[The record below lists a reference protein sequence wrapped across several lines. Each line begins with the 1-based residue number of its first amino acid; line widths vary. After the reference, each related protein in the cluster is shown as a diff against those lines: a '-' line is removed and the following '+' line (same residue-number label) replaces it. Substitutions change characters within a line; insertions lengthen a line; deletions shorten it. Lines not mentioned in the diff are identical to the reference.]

1 MVARISHFPV
11 SAFSVTCSCLLLDSS
26 PAPPPFIPA
35 SKPILSRQVHQQ
47 VVTPG
52 FRSGSAVPAPMPL
65 LGLGF
70 HCASCTV
77 LARSTSRD
85 QAFSLH
91 IPNNCS
97 PSESPPGPWLF
108 ASQILSPFHCNPP
121 EQDFTVFTI
130 LAPVARLKPKL
141 VVSFGWSYLACPSRH
156 SILCRGSFYPSY
168 SLDKGYL
175 RSWLP
180 L

>member
-1 MVARISHFPV
+1 MDSGQEVLFLPPCPCPAE
-11 SAFSVTCSCLLLDSS
+11 ALLR
-26 PAPPPFIPA
+26 PC
-35 SKPILSRQVHQQ
+35 
-47 VVTPG
+47 
-52 FRSGSAVPAPMPL
+52 L

-70 HCASCTV
+70 HCASCHV

-97 PSESPPGPWLF
+97 PLESCPGPWLF
-108 ASQILSPFHCNPP
+108 AHQILSPFHCNPP
-121 EQDFTVFTI
+121 EKDFTVFTI
-130 LAPVARLKPKL
+130 LAPVARLKTTL
-141 VVSFGWSYLACPSRH
+141 VASFGWPYLACPSRH
-156 SILCRGSFYPSY
+156 SILCRGSVY
-168 SLDKGYL
+168 SSDCLDKGCL